1 MPHHIGYQLDSRSTF
16 TRSLRAA
23 FTLTEMLIAIA
34 VLLVVILATSSIFS
48 TAQKVSSLGEA
59 NSDILQQANAI
70 ERVIR
75 NDFQRITRDGFFAVQ
90 CVGVPNSINLA
101 ETGRLLDA
109 SRPADAE
116 IRSDQL
122 FFFTEGLAAST
133 RALDTYANAS
143 SDQVGLDKP
152 APAQSYFSSVFY
164 SPGVQV
170 KIQPYQDDPTGGDI
184 LDIDRERLE
193 NTQNEGLYP
202 WSYLPAGQLPFQR
215 WPSAATATSNVPLLP
230 ESTENW
236 ILCRQSTLLGDD
248 DGSRGTGGSDVGNTG
263 EYYMSGDNAGDP
275 NSAPSVFYNAP
286 DGLRFQPSLINSRV
300 DIAATERDTLR
311 QEVCYFWN
319 DDSDWGFNG
328 SNQGG
333 DDDFF
338 ASPTDLV
345 KTNQVLDAM
354 YYGYPRGELRAPSMQ
369 RIDTMLTNAV
379 LGPNVSDFRVEW
391 TWGDGVGR
399 DKDVSFNDSGQKL
412 LGGLPGVVLE
422 GTVLVNGG
430 STPWF
435 GLSDEAIGSAPA
447 NAFMSGSNAPE
458 NAGGCSG
465 WSHIGDPGRRATSGG
480 GAGGDAVRIGPP
492 VGTELG
498 SGTYFID
505 DPFGLQTNET
515 LAHIEYGDGAGC
527 DPGQNIRRYGAVFGF
542 NGENAI
548 LRAPTG
554 EPYVFD
560 GGEPGLGSRIVGSGN
575 NGRGVSTYT
584 PWPTAVRIS
593 FRLHDSEA
601 RLEGGRAFEFII
613 PLPRADS

>member
-1 MPHHIGYQLDSRSTF
+1 
-16 TRSLRAA
+16 
-23 FTLTEMLIAIA
+23 MLIAIV
-34 VLLVVILATSSIFS
+34 VLLVVIIATSSIFS
-48 TAQKVSSLGEA
+48 TAQRVSSLGEA

-75 NDFQRITRDGFFAVQ
+75 NDFKRISRDGFFAVQ
-90 CVGVPNSINLA
+90 CVGVPNNINGSPGSSTG
-101 ETGRLLDA
+101 TGRLLDPT
-109 SRPADAE
+109 RDEFEE

-133 RALDTYANAS
+133 RALDSYANAS
-143 SDQVGLDKP
+143 SDQVGLDKA

-170 KIQPYQDDPTGGDI
+170 KIQPYQNDPTGGDI

-193 NTQNEGLYP
+193 NTLDEGLYP
-202 WSYLPAGQLPFQR
+202 WSSIPAGDLPFQR
-215 WPSAATATSNVPLLP
+215 WPSAANAASTVPLIP

-248 DGSRGTGGSDVGNTG
+248 DGSRDTGGGDAGNTG
-263 EYYMSGDNAGDP
+263 DYYMSGDNESDP
-275 NSAPSVFYNAP
+275 NSAPSVFYNTP
-286 DGLRFQPSLINSRV
+286 EGLRFQPSLINSRV

-311 QEVCYFWN
+311 QEVCHFWN
-319 DDSDWGFNG
+319 DPSDWGFQN
-328 SNQGG
+328 SNQRG
-333 DDDFF
+333 DSKFF
-338 ASPTDLV
+338 ESPTDLV
-345 KTNQVLDAM
+345 KTNQVLEAM

-369 RIDTMLTNAV
+369 RMDTMLTNAV
-379 LGPNVSDFRVEW
+379 LGPNISDFRVEW
-391 TWGDGVGR
+391 TWADGVGR
-399 DKDVSFNDSGQKL
+399 DKDVSFDDNQQKL
-412 LGGLPGVVLE
+412 LGGLPGVVVE
-422 GTVLVNGG
+422 GTVLVYGG

-435 GLSDEAIGSAPA
+435 GLSDETIGSAPA
-447 NAFMSGSNAPE
+447 SAFMSGSQAPDD
-458 NAGGCSG
+458 AGGCSG

-492 VGTELG
+492 VGTEIG
-498 SGTYFID
+498 SGPPYFLD
-505 DPFGLQTNET
+505 DPFGVQTDET
-515 LAHIEYGDGAGC
+515 LAHIEYGEGAGC
-527 DPGQNIRRYGAVFGF
+527 DPGDRIRRYGAVFGF

-554 EPYVFD
+554 EPYVFN
-560 GGEPGLGSRIVGSGN
+560 ESTPGLGSRIVGSGN

-601 RLEGGRAFEFII
+601 RLEGGRLFEFII